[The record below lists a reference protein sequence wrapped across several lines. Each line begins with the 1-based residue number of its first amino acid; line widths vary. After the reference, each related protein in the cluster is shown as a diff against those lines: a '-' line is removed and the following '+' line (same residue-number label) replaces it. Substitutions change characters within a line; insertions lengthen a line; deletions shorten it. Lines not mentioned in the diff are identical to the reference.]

1 MRPKINEQNEF
12 ERNLGEILL
21 FLQTIFLSYSILI
34 LSFIQKRMDTVDSR
48 RPPPKKMD
56 FFR

>member
-1 MRPKINEQNEF
+1 MRPKMKLKSYEQNI
-12 ERNLGEILL
+12 RSNCI
-21 FLQTIFLSYSILI
+21 FLQTIFLLYSILI
-34 LSFIQKRMDTVDSR
+34 LSFIQKRMDTVDSH